1 MRKSRGFFVAPSPP
15 FATPDSAFRKQV
27 FGWGFQV
34 TLTKYRRYCKKK
46 RQRVAQ
52 ACRQFR
58 RGRRAQTEVL
68 EIIRRVRAELVRVNC
83 AYRPTHLADTRQL
96 LVYLDSLGATYLTED
111 LSSLAPR
118 RAPRRAATAG
128 RRAAEWVEGFS
139 DASVS
144 PTASGLGGYL
154 QCGRHRLHQFSVAR
168 PPMTSHATEQAALDQ
183 LLADALALSVRR
195 LRVHT
200 DSLSCTLIPRHWY
213 ARFEVLEVC
222 WIPREFNQRADA
234 LARAAAFP
242 LGLPRPDQLGRRR
255 PAPEPVPSI
264 VRFPLTGVLS
274 GPAVPCARCRATGG
288 AASVQA
294 ALFASACQL

>member
-1 MRKSRGFFVAPSPP
+1 MR
-15 FATPDSAFRKQV
+15 FASKCSGGV
-27 FGWGFQV
+27 FQV

-46 RQRVAQ
+46 RRRAAQ

-58 RGRRAQTEVL
+58 RGRYTQSEAL
-68 EIIRRVRAELVRVNC
+68 EIIRRVRAELVRVTC
-83 AYRPTHLADTRQL
+83 AYRPAYLADTRQL

-111 LSSLAPR
+111 LSALAPR
-118 RAPRRAATAG
+118 RMPRRAPVAA
-128 RRAAEWVEGFS
+128 RRATEWVEGFS

-154 QCGRHRLHQFSVAR
+154 QRGRHRLHQFSVAR
-168 PPMTSHATEQAALDQ
+168 PPMTSHATEQAALEQ
-183 LLADALALSVRR
+183 LLTDALALSVRR

-242 LGLPRPDQLGRRR
+242 LGLPRPDQLGRRIS
-255 PAPEPVPSI
+255 APEPVPSI
-264 VRFPLTGVLS
+264 VRFPLTGILS
-274 GPAVPCARCRATGG
+274 GRAVPRARCRATGG
-288 AASVQA
+288 AASIQA